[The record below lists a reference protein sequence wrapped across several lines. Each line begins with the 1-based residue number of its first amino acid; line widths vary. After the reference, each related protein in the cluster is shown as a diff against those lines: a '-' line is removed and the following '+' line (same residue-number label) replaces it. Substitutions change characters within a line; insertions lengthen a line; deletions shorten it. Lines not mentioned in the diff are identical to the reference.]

1 MAKYI
6 LRFPLTAIG
15 DDGGEISYSDFNENE
30 KKDLSSCM
38 SLNLCFDPGI
48 NGWDEDEVQITKIEV
63 YYNGINKI
71 PGEDFGYELT
81 SEGLEGY
88 PAPIVSF
95 ELNKDVD
102 AEEFRTTIFESSFSV
117 ITKKMK
123 EEDREPF
130 IAEDHNGYVTLISEA
145 ELEYWKKTL
154 GNAALI
160 PPKVFSFEDGMPQY
174 GHFFPL
180 KSLKKASNEFQ
191 NEIDQVMNEEEK
203 EEIPKTL
210 ENLRNVILEDVRK
223 DGWLL
228 KDVDKKFK
236 SDREIVLAAVSQE
249 GCALEFACKK
259 FKSDREIVL
268 AAVSQDGGAIEHAD
282 KEFKSDREIV
292 LEAVRSNGW
301 SIMHVDSKFKSDR
314 EIVFIAFECAQGQT
328 IIDAAEEAGIALK
341 TDCDL
346 IKFANKILKEEL
358 EKEGLLN

>member
-1 MAKYI
+1 MPKYI

-63 YYNGINKI
+63 HYNGINKI

-95 ELNKDVD
+95 EINKDVD

-123 EEDREPF
+123 EEDMEPF

-145 ELEYWKKTL
+145 ELEDWKNTL
-154 GNAALI
+154 GNAALT

-174 GHFFPL
+174 GHFIPL

-210 ENLRNVILEDVRK
+210 ENLRNVILEDIRK
-223 DGWLL
+223 DPSSLRYASEEL
-228 KDVDKKFK
+228 RA
-236 SDREIVLAAVSQE
+236 DREIVLAAVSQD
-249 GCALEFACKK
+249 GQGSALEYACKES
-259 FKSDREIVL
+259 KSDREIVL
-268 AAVSQDGGAIEHAD
+268 AAVSQDGLALEFAC

-292 LEAVRSNGW
+292 LRAVKTLGAALEFAC
-301 SIMHVDSKFKSDR
+301 KEFKSDR
-314 EIVFIAFECAQGQT
+314 EIVLT
-328 IIDAAEEAGIALK
+328 ALK
-341 TDCDL
+341 KDFNGDL
-346 IKFANKILKEEL
+346 IKFANKSLKEEL